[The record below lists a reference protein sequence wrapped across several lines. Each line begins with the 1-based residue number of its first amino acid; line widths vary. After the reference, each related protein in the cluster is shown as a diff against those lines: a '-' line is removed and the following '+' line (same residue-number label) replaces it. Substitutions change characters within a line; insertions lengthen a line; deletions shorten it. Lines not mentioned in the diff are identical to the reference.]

1 MVLNF
6 SGAGAGNQLG
16 ERSSANAGKW
26 KVNDIGIAKQIKKK
40 WLDCFQRVRSAK
52 LEEHHTYTPCW
63 VSHSPGF
70 LKKEDV
76 TEC

>member
-6 SGAGAGNQLG
+6 SGAGAGDQLG
-16 ERSSANAGKW
+16 QRPSANAGKW
-26 KVNDIGIAKQIKKK
+26 EVDDVGITKQIKKE

-70 LKKEDV
+70 LGE
-76 TEC
+76 EGCY